1 MGVPI
6 GELVSKKELELENL
20 NGRKVAIDAFNAI
33 YQFLS
38 TIRQRDG
45 TPLMDSK
52 GRITSHL
59 SGLFYRTINL
69 AEAGIKPVYVFDG
82 KPPEFKKKELEKRA
96 EAREEA
102 REKWELALA
111 RGDLEEAK
119 KYAQRASKVNELL
132 IEDAKKLLELMGI
145 PWVQAPSEGEAQ
157 AAYMASKGDVWASA
171 SQDYDSLLF
180 GTPKLVRNLTITGRR
195 KLPGKDVYIEVK
207 PELILLE
214 DVLNGLK
221 LTREKLIELAILV
234 GTDYNPG
241 GIKGLGP
248 KKALEI
254 VRHSK
259 DPLLKYQKTS
269 DVDLYAIKEFFLNP
283 PVTNEYKLEWKM
295 PNEEE
300 VLRFLCDEHD
310 FSEERVKNGLERLK
324 KAIKAGRQFTL
335 DAWFKK

>member
-6 GELVSKKELELENL
+6 GELLPKKELELENL

-69 AEAGIKPVYVFDG
+69 MEAGIKPAYVFDG
-82 KPPEFKKKELEKRA
+82 KPPEYKKKELEKRA

-102 REKWELALA
+102 LEKWEMALA
-111 RGDLEEAK
+111 RGELEEAK
-119 KYAQRASKVNELL
+119 KYAQRASKVNEIL

-157 AAYMASKGDVWASA
+157 AAYMASKGDVWTSA

-195 KLPGKDVYIEVK
+195 KLPGRDIYIEVR

-214 DVLNGLK
+214 DVLKELK

-241 GIKGLGP
+241 GIKGLGS

-254 VRHSK
+254 VKHSK

-269 DVDLYAIKEFFLNP
+269 EIDLYAIKEFFLNP
-283 PVTNEYKLEWKM
+283 PTTNDYKLEWKL
-295 PNEEE
+295 PNEDGIIK
-300 VLRFLCDEHD
+300 FLCDEHN

-324 KAIKAGRQFTL
+324 KAIRAGKQFTL
-335 DAWFKK
+335 DTWFKK

>member
-69 AEAGIKPVYVFDG
+69 TEAGIKPVYVFDG

-295 PNEEE
+295 PDEEG

-324 KAIKAGRQFTL
+324 KAIKAGKQFTL